1 LLPKPY
7 KSLENIADPLSARA
21 SVVGLLQLS
30 AKILQYVRGVAGAPG
45 ERSRLILEISSLRG
59 VLGTLHDAL
68 NEPATSAWTGT
79 LRSLAHPNGPL
90 VILKTSLEEIG
101 RKVGQHK
108 TSSSGIETFAKS
120 LPWPFKERE
129 VEKLLGVI
137 ERQKSLLLLAF
148 DKDNAALS
156 KAIHDDTQAILS
168 RFSGVEDAIKKQQAQ
183 LEDDR
188 TRVEGTKSR
197 TALYFLTY
205 LIVKR
210 RFKVVLWYPQLI
222 SSLNSART
230 SSEGGEALTVAF
242 SDQLLQQT
250 ERYLSHT
257 LVGHRPVA
265 A

>member
-1 LLPKPY
+1 MYSSASAHSHCTRNCTAFPTQAIISRPWERQALLPKPY
-7 KSLENIADPLSARA
+7 KSLENMADLLSARA

-30 AKILQYVRGVAGAPG
+30 VKILQYVRGVAGAPG

-68 NEPATSAWTGT
+68 NEPAMSAWTAT
-79 LRSLAHPNGPL
+79 FRSLAHPNGPL

-101 RKVGQHK
+101 RKVGQHN

-120 LPWPFKERE
+120 LTWPFKERE

-148 DKDNAALS
+148 DNDHVALS

-168 RFSGVEDAIKKQQAQ
+168 RFSGVEDAIKKHQAQ

-188 TRVEGTKSR
+188 TREEGTKSR
-197 TALYFLTY
+197 TLC
-205 LIVKR
+205 
-210 RFKVVLWYPQLI
+210 I
-222 SSLNSART
+222 S
-230 SSEGGEALTVAF
+230 
-242 SDQLLQQT
+242 
-250 ERYLSHT
+250 
-257 LVGHRPVA
+257 
-265 A
+265 

>member
-1 LLPKPY
+1 M
-7 KSLENIADPLSARA
+7 ADLLSARA

-30 AKILQYVRGVAGAPG
+30 VKILQCVRGVAGAPG

-68 NEPATSAWTGT
+68 NEPAMSAWTAT
-79 LRSLAHPNGPL
+79 FRSLAHPNEPL

-101 RKVGQHK
+101 RKVGQHN

-120 LPWPFKERE
+120 LTWPFKERE

-148 DKDNAALS
+148 DNDHVALS
-156 KAIHDDTQAILS
+156 KAIHDDTQSILS
-168 RFSGVEDAIKKQQAQ
+168 RFSGVEDAIKKHQAQ

-188 TRVEGTKSR
+188 TREEGTKSR
-197 TALYFLTY
+197 TLCISYF
-205 LIVKR
+205 IVKR
-210 RFKVVLWYPQLI
+210 RLNVVLWYPLLI
-222 SSLNSART
+222 SPLNSART

-250 ERYLSHT
+250 ERCPSHT
-257 LVGHRPVA
+257 LGGHRSVA